1 MPKKIHKAEFFH
13 NQMLNQFGIYKLAK
27 LNIYK
32 ELIQALT
39 EADINMLKENKIF
52 FNPIFSPA
60 SQSDLNIDLERGSKI
75 ITIDINTLKFF
86 TSEEGVAIILHEI
99 GHAVNS
105 DKKNEAGEFAA
116 DDYAIERN
124 YGNSIINSLERGKKI
139 MPDEFI
145 CETTEKRISRIKEK
159 TDISK

>member
-1 MPKKIHKAEFFH
+1 MSKKNHKAELFH

-32 ELIQALT
+32 KLIQALT

-75 ITIDINTLKFF
+75 ITIDINTFKKF

-99 GHAVNS
+99 GHAINS
-105 DKKNEAGEFAA
+105 DKKNEVGEFAA

-145 CETTEKRISRIKEK
+145 CETTEKRILRIKEK
-159 TDISK
+159 IDISK

>member
-1 MPKKIHKAEFFH
+1 MEKNIYKAELFH
-13 NQMLNQFGIYKLAK
+13 NQMLNQFGIKKLVD

-32 ELIQALT
+32 KLIQALS
-39 EADINMLKENKIF
+39 EDDINILINNKIF

-60 SQSDLNIDLERGSKI
+60 SQSDLNIDLDCGSKI
-75 ITIDINTLKFF
+75 ITIDINTIKKF
-86 TSEEGVAIILHEI
+86 SSDEGVAIILHEI

-105 DKKNEAGEFAA
+105 DKKNETGEFAA
-116 DDYAIERN
+116 DDYAIKRN

-145 CETTEKRISRIKEK
+145 CETTEKRILRIKEK
-159 TDISK
+159 IDISK